1 MIILGLDPGVA
12 RLGYGV
18 VASVRGVDQCVTMGV
33 LETPKGEVGPRLV
46 DLRQRLRALIAEHHP
61 DVACVERLFF
71 SKNVRTAIVV
81 AEARGVILLTCAELG
96 VLVVEASPQDV
107 KQAVAGY
114 GAADKRQV
122 QRMVQALL
130 RLPEIPQP
138 DDAADALAMALYGV
152 RAATMVQIR

>member
-18 VASVRGVDQCVTMGV
+18 IASERGVDRCVTMGV
-33 LETPKGEVGPRLV
+33 LETPKGEIGPRLL
-46 DLRQRLRALIAEHHP
+46 DLHQHLQELIAEHQP
-61 DVACVERLFF
+61 DATCVERLFF
-71 SKNVRTAIVV
+71 SKNVSTAIVV
-81 AEARGVILLTCAELG
+81 AQARGVILLTCAASG
-96 VLVVEASPQDV
+96 ILVVEASPQDV

-114 GAADKRQV
+114 GSADKRQV

-152 RAATMVQIR
+152 RAAAMAKRQ